1 MPSLDLTPA
10 ELLKIYYYLK
20 LTRGLEQRVITLY
33 RQGKIIGGVYISA
46 GEEAIAVG
54 SASALEPDDVI
65 APTHR
70 DLGANL
76 MKGITPKEYLAQYL
90 AKQTGLTRG
99 RDGNVHYGD
108 IRRGVIGFISPMAD
122 LLPVAAGVG
131 LAFKL
136 RHERRVVAA
145 FFGDGASS
153 RGDFHEALN
162 FASVMKLPV
171 VFICHN
177 NQFAYSTPLQKQMA
191 VENIA
196 DRATAYRMP
205 GIVVDGND
213 VLAVRAAVAHAASRA
228 RQGEGPS
235 LVEGKT
241 MRMRGH
247 AEHDDASYVPPA
259 LLEEWRKRDP
269 IDRFDAYLREQKI
282 LDDITAKEIGE
293 RLSKEIEEAVSFAE
307 SSPFPDGKDLLEGV
321 YASP

>member
-10 ELLKIYYYLK
+10 DLLKIYYYLR

-90 AKQTGLTRG
+90 AKRTGLTRG

-108 IRRGVIGFISPMAD
+108 IKRGIIGFISPMAD
-122 LLPVAAGVG
+122 LLPVAAGVA
-131 LAFKL
+131 LSFKL
-136 RHERRVVAA
+136 RRDRRVVAA

-162 FASVMKLPV
+162 FAAVMKLPV
-171 VFICHN
+171 IFICHN
-177 NQFAYSTPLQKQMA
+177 NQYAYSTPLEKQMA
-191 VENIA
+191 VEHVA
-196 DRATAYRMP
+196 DRATAYGMP
-205 GIVVDGND
+205 GVTVDGND
-213 VLAVRAAVAHAASRA
+213 VLAVRAAVADAATRA
-228 RQGEGPS
+228 RQGGGPA
-235 LVEGKT
+235 LVEGRT

-247 AEHDDASYVPPA
+247 AEHDDASYVPAA
-259 LLEEWRKRDP
+259 LLEQWRKQDP
-269 IDRFDAYLREQKI
+269 IDRFEAYLRERRL
-282 LDDITAKEIGE
+282 LDDAIATEIGD
-293 RLSKEIEEAVSFAE
+293 RLSREIEEAVSFAE
-307 SSPFPDGKDLLEGV
+307 ASPFPDARDLLDGV